1 MEINNWDHLSQETKS
16 LLLKDVKEVFFESSS
31 VKSFSNSEEK
41 ESFYQKWLGEYI
53 DQFGEYFFVAT
64 EGDLFLGYIIGCPDS
79 LGHPELKQP
88 TVGIKEDYLNF
99 PAHLHINCH
108 HRSRG
113 KGIGGILLKAL
124 ENQCRARGL
133 KGLHLVTKRGEK
145 NVGFYLKYGYHEVR
159 SKLVNNVELLL
170 LGKNLQ

>member
-1 MEINNWDHLSQETKS
+1 MEINNWDHLSEKTKGH
-16 LLLKDVKEVFFESSS
+16 LLKEVKEVFFESSS
-31 VKSFSNSEEK
+31 VINFSSNEEK
-41 ESFYQKWLGEYI
+41 ELFYQKWLGEYI

-64 EGDLFLGYIIGCPDS
+64 EGNTFLGYIIGCPDS

-88 TVGIKEDYLNF
+88 LVGLEEDYLSF

-133 KGLHLVTKRGEK
+133 KGLHLITKKGEK
-145 NVGFYLKYGYHEVR
+145 NVGFYLKNGYGEIR
-159 SKLVNNVELLL
+159 SKTVNDVELLL